1 MIMKIRDLAIRKKFI
16 LSFSILLFMMLIGGL
31 VVSYLWNQVDKY
43 QQIKS
48 DVAETMMRFDNA
60 QKIKQDFLIFGWKEI
75 DFLEDGK
82 SKFTEQF
89 FTEVGKVEKSLDQ
102 KIKSE
107 FVNDKDLA
115 SDFRSI
121 LISINSYKK
130 SFDGLRK
137 LLFIRGFKDHGLEGQ
152 MRSYVH
158 DLQNCKS
165 AEEKVFAFSL
175 RRHEKDFA
183 LRKDMSYTD
192 KLHDTADQFI
202 DFVKGASNEEFPQMT
217 DSYKSKTIEAIKAY
231 KNHFD
236 NIVQTEISIGL
247 NEKSGQFLLLNRNK
261 KETEP
266 RISLLYQKINQ
277 QNESLRQTAS
287 LVIGFTLFLLV
298 LTVFGLVYYLRKTV
312 SKPIIK
318 LDNIVKKVLAGDS
331 NAGKELNHEGKDEIG
346 SLNQNFSLMLDN
358 LRENLKLIKDKN
370 ESLELKARQD
380 EIRNWN
386 IEGLSHFSDL
396 MKGNNSNLGEFANSI
411 ISETVK
417 YLNANQGAF
426 FILNEENEEPVMEL
440 KACYAF
446 NKKKYI
452 YKKIE
457 RGEGLVGQTWLE
469 GEAIYLTEVPSSYI
483 NITSGLGDAPP
494 RSVMISPL
502 KTEKQIVGVLE
513 IASFQE
519 FEKHEQDLLTEL
531 ANRLGSV
538 IESIKM
544 QEQTQNLLEQSQ
556 EMTEQLRAQEEEMR
570 QNMEELQATQE
581 EMERNQKSLNK
592 TLNFKDLQ
600 INMMNS
606 LLGKVYE
613 GVIFINANYEIAA
626 SSNYLREDLHYS
638 ENDLIGNHPELVFKT
653 SLKNKIEALQNDPN
667 FILTG
672 VSERQE
678 AKIMDKFSNIFD
690 SRFVITKI
698 EQKGQVFHAVLF
710 NKKDAEFGKRVLK
723 HLFQV
728 K

>member
-1 MIMKIRDLAIRKKFI
+1 
-16 LSFSILLFMMLIGGL
+16 MMLIGGI
-31 VVSYLWNQVDKY
+31 VVGYLWSQVDKY

-60 QKIKQDFLIFGWKEI
+60 QKIEQDFLIFGWKEI

-82 SKFTEQF
+82 SKFTQQF
-89 FTEVGKVEKSLDQ
+89 FKEIETVEQSLEQ
-102 KIKSE
+102 KIKSKFIKE
-107 FVNDKDLA
+107 KELEY
-115 SDFRSI
+115 DFSSI

-130 SFDGLRK
+130 SFDDLRK
-137 LLFIRGFKDHGLEGQ
+137 LLYARGFKDHGLEGE

-158 DLQNCKS
+158 NLQNCES

-192 KLHDTADQFI
+192 KLHNTADQFI
-202 DFVKGASNEEFPQMT
+202 DFVKGASIEEFPHMT
-217 DSYKSKTIEAIKAY
+217 ESYKSKTIEAIKAY

-247 NEKSGQFLLLNRNK
+247 NEKSGQFLQLNRNK

-266 RISLLYQKINQ
+266 RISLLYQKINE
-277 QNESLRQTAS
+277 QNKSLRQTAS
-287 LVIGFTLFLLV
+287 IVIGLTLLILL
-298 LTVFGLVYYLRKTV
+298 LTVFALVYYLRKTV

-318 LDNIVKKVLAGDS
+318 LDNIVKKVLSGDS
-331 NAGKELNHEGKDEIG
+331 NAGNELKHEGKDEIG
-346 SLNQNFSLMLDN
+346 SLNRNFSLMLDN

-370 ESLELKARQD
+370 ESLELKSKQD
-380 EIRNWN
+380 KIRTWN

-396 MKGNNSNLGEFANSI
+396 MKGSNTNLGEFANSI

-417 YLNANQGAF
+417 YLKANQGAF
-426 FILNEENEEPVMEL
+426 FMLNDENEESIMEL

-452 YKKIE
+452 HKKIE
-457 RGEGLVGQTWLE
+457 KGEGLIGQTWIE
-469 GEAIYLTEVPSSYI
+469 GEPIYMTDVPSSYI

-494 RSVMISPL
+494 RSIMILPL
-502 KTEKQIVGVLE
+502 KTEQQIVGILE

-519 FEKHEQDLLTEL
+519 FEKHEQELLTEL

-544 QEQTQNLLEQSQ
+544 QEKTQKLLEQSQ
-556 EMTEQLRAQEEEMR
+556 EMTEQMQAQEEEMR

-581 EMERNQKSLNK
+581 EMERNQKSLNEAI
-592 TLNFKDLQ
+592 NFKDLQ

-613 GVIFINANYEIAA
+613 GIIFINTDYRIVA
-626 SSNYLREDLHYS
+626 SNNYLMENLHYT
-638 ENDLIGNHPELVFKT
+638 ENDLMGNYPELIFKT
-653 SLKNKIEALQNDPN
+653 SLKKKLEALQNDPN

-678 AKIMDKFSNIFD
+678 AKIMDKFNNLFD

-698 EQKGQVFHAVLF
+698 EQKGEIFHAVLF
-710 NKKDAEFGKRVLK
+710 NKKDAEYGKRVLQ

>member
-1 MIMKIRDLAIRKKFI
+1 MKIRDLAIRKKFI
-16 LSFSILLFMMLIGGL
+16 LSFSLLLFMMLIGGL
-31 VVSYLWNQVDKY
+31 VVGYLWDQVDKY

-60 QKIKQDFLIFGWKEI
+60 QKIEQDFLIFGWKEI

-82 SKFTEQF
+82 SKFTQDF
-89 FTEVGKVEKSLDQ
+89 FAEVETVEKSLEQ
-102 KIKSE
+102 KTNYE
-107 FVNDKDLA
+107 FVKNKKLANDF
-115 SDFRSI
+115 SSI
-121 LISINSYKK
+121 LISIVSYKK
-130 SFDGLRK
+130 SFDELRK
-137 LLFIRGFKDHGLEGQ
+137 LLYKRGFKDHGLEGE

-158 DLQNCKS
+158 DLQNCES

-183 LRKDMSYTD
+183 LRKDMGYTD
-192 KLHDTADQFI
+192 KLHNTADQFI
-202 DFVKGASNEEFPQMT
+202 DFLKSTDIEEFPHMT
-217 DSYKSKTIEAIKAY
+217 ENYKSKTIEAIEAY

-236 NIVQTEISIGL
+236 NIVQTEIAIGL
-247 NEKSGQFLLLNRNK
+247 NEKSGQFLQLNRNK

-266 RISLLYQKINQ
+266 KITLLYQKINE
-277 QNESLRQTAS
+277 QNEALRQTAS
-287 LVIGFTLFLLV
+287 FAIGFTLLTLL
-298 LTVFGLVYYLRKTV
+298 LTVFALVYYLRKTV

-318 LDNIVKKVLAGDS
+318 LDNIVKKVLSGDS
-331 NAGKELNHEGKDEIG
+331 NAGKELDHEGKDEIG
-346 SLNQNFSLMLDN
+346 SLNRNFSLMLDN

-370 ESLELKARQD
+370 KSLELKAKQD
-380 EIRNWN
+380 KIRSWN
-386 IEGLSHFSDL
+386 IEGLSYFSDL
-396 MKGNNSNLGEFANSI
+396 MKGNNTNLDEFANSI
-411 ISETVK
+411 IRETVK
-417 YLNANQGAF
+417 YLKANQGAF
-426 FILNEENEEPVMEL
+426 FILNDENEESIMEL

-452 YKKIE
+452 HKKIE
-457 RGEGLVGQTWLE
+457 KGEGLVGQTWLE
-469 GEAIYLTEVPSSYI
+469 GEAIYMTDVPSSYI

-494 RSVMISPL
+494 RSIIILPL
-502 KTEKQIVGVLE
+502 KTEQQIVGVLE

-519 FEKHEQDLLTEL
+519 FEKHEQDLLYEL

-544 QEQTQNLLEQSQ
+544 QEKTQKLLEQSQ
-556 EMTEQLRAQEEEMR
+556 DMTEQMRAQEEEMR

-581 EMERNQKSLNK
+581 EMERNQKSLQQAI
-592 TLNFKDLQ
+592 NFKDLQ

-606 LLGKVYE
+606 LLDKVYE
-613 GVIFINANYEIAA
+613 GIIFINSDYQIVTTN
-626 SSNYLREDLHYS
+626 NYLMTDLHYN
-638 ENDLIGNHPELVFKT
+638 EHDLMGNTPEIIFKT
-653 SLKNKIEALQNDPN
+653 SLKKRIEALQNDPN

-672 VSERQE
+672 ISERQE
-678 AKIMDKFSNIFD
+678 AKIMDKFNTIFD

-698 EQKGQVFHAVLF
+698 EHEGAVFHAVLF

>member
-1 MIMKIRDLAIRKKFI
+1 MKIRDLAIRKKFI
-16 LSFSILLFMMLIGGL
+16 LSFSLLLFMMLIGGI
-31 VVSYLWNQVDKY
+31 VVGYLWSQVDKY

-60 QKIKQDFLIFGWKEI
+60 QKIEQDFLIFGWKEI

-82 SKFTEQF
+82 SKFTQQF
-89 FTEVGKVEKSLDQ
+89 FKEIETVEQSLEQ
-102 KIKSE
+102 KIKSKFIKE
-107 FVNDKDLA
+107 KELEY
-115 SDFRSI
+115 DFSSI

-130 SFDGLRK
+130 SFDDLRK
-137 LLFIRGFKDHGLEGQ
+137 LLYARGFKDHGLEGE

-158 DLQNCKS
+158 NLQNCES

-192 KLHDTADQFI
+192 KLHNTADQFI
-202 DFVKGASNEEFPQMT
+202 DFVKGASIEEFPHMT
-217 DSYKSKTIEAIKAY
+217 ESYKSKTIEAIKAY

-247 NEKSGQFLLLNRNK
+247 NEKSGQFLQLNRNK

-266 RISLLYQKINQ
+266 RISLLYQKINE
-277 QNESLRQTAS
+277 QNKSLRQTAS
-287 LVIGFTLFLLV
+287 IVIGLTLLILL
-298 LTVFGLVYYLRKTV
+298 LTVFALVYYLRKTV

-318 LDNIVKKVLAGDS
+318 LDNIVKKVLSGDS
-331 NAGKELNHEGKDEIG
+331 NAGNELKHEGKDEIG
-346 SLNQNFSLMLDN
+346 SLNRNFSLMLDN

-370 ESLELKARQD
+370 ESLELKSKQD
-380 EIRNWN
+380 KIRTWN

-396 MKGNNSNLGEFANSI
+396 MKGSNTNLGEFANSI

-417 YLNANQGAF
+417 YLKANQGAF
-426 FILNEENEEPVMEL
+426 FMLNDENEESIMEL

-452 YKKIE
+452 HKKIE
-457 RGEGLVGQTWLE
+457 KGEGLIGQTWIE
-469 GEAIYLTEVPSSYI
+469 GEPIYMTDVPSSYI

-494 RSVMISPL
+494 RSIMILPL
-502 KTEKQIVGVLE
+502 KTEQQIVGILE

-519 FEKHEQDLLTEL
+519 FEKHEQELLTEL

-544 QEQTQNLLEQSQ
+544 QEKTQKLLEQSQ
-556 EMTEQLRAQEEEMR
+556 EMTEQMQAQEEEMR

-581 EMERNQKSLNK
+581 EMERNQKSLNEAI
-592 TLNFKDLQ
+592 NFKDLQ

-613 GVIFINANYEIAA
+613 GIIFINTDYRIVA
-626 SSNYLREDLHYS
+626 SNNYLMENLHYT
-638 ENDLIGNHPELVFKT
+638 ENDLMGNYPELIFKT
-653 SLKNKIEALQNDPN
+653 SLKKKLEALQNDPN

-678 AKIMDKFSNIFD
+678 AKIMDKFNNLFD

-698 EQKGQVFHAVLF
+698 EQKGEIFHAVLF
-710 NKKDAEFGKRVLK
+710 NKKDAEYGKRVLQ

>member
-1 MIMKIRDLAIRKKFI
+1 MKIRDLAIRKKFI
-16 LSFSILLFMMLIGGL
+16 LSFSLLLFMMLIGGI
-31 VVSYLWNQVDKY
+31 VVGYLWSQVDKY

-60 QKIKQDFLIFGWKEI
+60 QKIEQDFLIFGWKEI

-82 SKFTEQF
+82 SKFTQQF
-89 FTEVGKVEKSLDQ
+89 FKEIETVEQSLEQ
-102 KIKSE
+102 KIKSKFIKE
-107 FVNDKDLA
+107 KELEY
-115 SDFRSI
+115 DFSSI

-130 SFDGLRK
+130 SFDDLRK
-137 LLFIRGFKDHGLEGQ
+137 LLYARGFKDHGLEGE

-158 DLQNCKS
+158 NLQNCES

-192 KLHDTADQFI
+192 KLHNTADQFI
-202 DFVKGASNEEFPQMT
+202 DFVKGASIEEFPHMT
-217 DSYKSKTIEAIKAY
+217 ESYKSKTIEAIKAY

-247 NEKSGQFLLLNRNK
+247 NEKSGQFLQLNRNK

-266 RISLLYQKINQ
+266 RISLLYQKINE
-277 QNESLRQTAS
+277 QNKSLRQTAS
-287 LVIGFTLFLLV
+287 IVIGLTLLILL
-298 LTVFGLVYYLRKTV
+298 LTVFALVYYLRKTV

-318 LDNIVKKVLAGDS
+318 LDNIVKKVLSGDS
-331 NAGKELNHEGKDEIG
+331 NAGNELKHEGKDEIG
-346 SLNQNFSLMLDN
+346 SLNRNFSLMLDN

-370 ESLELKARQD
+370 ESLELKSKQD
-380 EIRNWN
+380 KIRTWN

-396 MKGNNSNLGEFANSI
+396 MKGSNTNLGEFANSI

-417 YLNANQGAF
+417 YLKANQGAF
-426 FILNEENEEPVMEL
+426 FMLNDENEESIMEL

-452 YKKIE
+452 HKKIE
-457 RGEGLVGQTWLE
+457 KGEGLIGQTWIE
-469 GEAIYLTEVPSSYI
+469 GEPIYMTDVPSSYI

-494 RSVMISPL
+494 RSIMILPL
-502 KTEKQIVGVLE
+502 KTEQQIVGILE

-519 FEKHEQDLLTEL
+519 FEKHEQELLTEL

-544 QEQTQNLLEQSQ
+544 QEKTQKLLEQSQ
-556 EMTEQLRAQEEEMR
+556 EMTEQMQAQEEEMR

-581 EMERNQKSLNK
+581 EMERNQKSLNEAI
-592 TLNFKDLQ
+592 NFKDLQ

-613 GVIFINANYEIAA
+613 GIIFINTDYRIVA
-626 SSNYLREDLHYS
+626 SNNYLMENLHYT
-638 ENDLIGNHPELVFKT
+638 ENDLMGNYPELIFKT
-653 SLKNKIEALQNDPN
+653 SLKKKLEALQNDPN
-667 FILTG
+667 FILNG

-678 AKIMDKFSNIFD
+678 AKIMDKFNNLFD

-698 EQKGQVFHAVLF
+698 EQKGEIFHAVLF
-710 NKKDAEFGKRVLK
+710 NKKDAEYGKRVLQ

>member
-1 MIMKIRDLAIRKKFI
+1 MKIRDLAIRKKFI
-16 LSFSILLFMMLIGGL
+16 LSFSILLSMMLIGGL
-31 VVSYLWNQVDKY
+31 VVGYLWNQVDKY
-43 QQIKS
+43 QQVKS

-60 QKIKQDFLIFGWKEI
+60 QKIEQDFLIFGWKEI

-82 SKFTEQF
+82 SKFTQQF
-89 FTEVGKVEKSLDQ
+89 FNEVETVEKSLDQ

-107 FVNDKDLA
+107 YVNEKDLL
-115 SDFRSI
+115 SDFSSI
-121 LISINSYKK
+121 LILINSYKK
-130 SFDGLRK
+130 SFNDLRK
-137 LLFIRGFKDHGLEGQ
+137 LLFTRGFKDHGLEGE

-158 DLQNCKS
+158 DLQNCES

-192 KLHDTADQFI
+192 KLHNTADQFI
-202 DFVKGASNEEFPQMT
+202 DYVNGASTEEFPHMT
-217 DSYKSKTIEAIKAY
+217 ESYKSKTIEAIKAY

-236 NIVQTEISIGL
+236 NIVQTEIAIGL
-247 NEKSGQFLLLNRNK
+247 NEKSGQFLQLNRNK

-266 RISLLYQKINQ
+266 KISLLYQKINE

-287 LVIGFTLFLLV
+287 LVIGFTLVLLL
-298 LTVFGLVYYLRKTV
+298 LTVFALVYYLRKTV

-318 LDNIVKKVLAGDS
+318 LDNIVKKVLSGDS
-331 NAGKELNHEGKDEIG
+331 NAGKELNHDGRDEIG
-346 SLNQNFSLMLDN
+346 SLYRNFSLMLDN
-358 LRENLKLIKDKN
+358 LKENLKLIKDKN
-370 ESLELKARQD
+370 ESLELKAKQD
-380 EIRNWN
+380 EIRSWN

-396 MKGNNSNLGEFANSI
+396 MKENNTKLDEFANSI

-417 YLNANQGAF
+417 YLKANQGAF
-426 FILNEENEEPVMEL
+426 FILNEENDEPVMEL

-452 YKKIE
+452 HKKIE
-457 RGEGLVGQTWLE
+457 KGEGLVGQTWLE
-469 GEAIYLTEVPSSYI
+469 GDAIYMTDVPFSYI

-494 RSVMISPL
+494 RSIMILPL
-502 KTEKQIVGVLE
+502 KTELQIVGVIE
-513 IASFQE
+513 IASFNE
-519 FEKHEQDLLTEL
+519 FEKHEQELLTEL

-544 QEQTQNLLEQSQ
+544 QEKTQKLLEKSQ
-556 EMTEQLRAQEEEMR
+556 EITEEMQAQEEEMR

-581 EMERNQKSLNK
+581 EMERNQKSLNEAIS
-592 TLNFKDLQ
+592 FKDLQ

-613 GVIFINANYEIAA
+613 GIIFINTNYQIVT
-626 SSNYLREDLHYS
+626 SNNYLMDDLHYS
-638 ENDLIGNHPELVFKT
+638 ENDLMGNHPELVFKT
-653 SLKNKIEALQNDPN
+653 SLKKKIESLHNDPK

-698 EQKGQVFHAVLF
+698 EHKGEVFHAVLF

-723 HLFQV
+723 HLFQA

>member
-1 MIMKIRDLAIRKKFI
+1 
-16 LSFSILLFMMLIGGL
+16 MMLIGGL
-31 VVSYLWNQVDKY
+31 VVGYLWSQVDKY
-43 QQIKS
+43 QQVKS

-60 QKIKQDFLIFGWKEI
+60 QKIEQDFLIFGWKEI

-82 SKFTEQF
+82 SKFTQQF
-89 FTEVGKVEKSLDQ
+89 FTEVETVEQSLEQ
-102 KIKSE
+102 KTKSE
-107 FVNDKDLA
+107 FINNKDLA
-115 SDFRSI
+115 GNFSSI

-130 SFDGLRK
+130 SFDDLRK
-137 LLFIRGFKDHGLEGQ
+137 LLYTRGFKDHGLEGE
-152 MRSYVH
+152 MRSFVH
-158 DLQNCKS
+158 DLQNCES

-183 LRKDMSYTD
+183 LRKDMGYTD
-192 KLHDTADQFI
+192 KLHNTANEFI
-202 DFVKGASNEEFPQMT
+202 NFVSNATIEEFPHMT
-217 DSYKSKTIEAIKAY
+217 ASYKNKTIEAIRAY

-236 NIVQTEISIGL
+236 RIVQTEISIGL
-247 NEKSGQFLLLNRNK
+247 NEKSGQFLQLNRNK

-266 RISLLYQKINQ
+266 KIASLYQKINA
-277 QNESLRQTAS
+277 QNKSLRQTAS
-287 LVIGFTLFLLV
+287 VVIGLTLSILLM
-298 LTVFGLVYYLRKTV
+298 TVFALVYYLRKTV

-318 LDNIVKKVLAGDS
+318 LDNIVKKVLSGDS
-331 NAGKELNHEGKDEIG
+331 NAGKELNHNGKDEIG
-346 SLNQNFSLMLDN
+346 SLNRNFSLMLDN

-370 ESLELKARQD
+370 ESLELKAKQD
-380 EIRNWN
+380 EVRSWN

-396 MKGNNSNLGEFANSI
+396 MKGNNNNLSEFANSI

-417 YLNANQGAF
+417 YLNANQGAL
-426 FILNEENEEPVMEL
+426 FILNNEKEQPTMEL

-446 NKKKYI
+446 NKKKYLH
-452 YKKIE
+452 KKIAK
-457 RGEGLVGQTWLE
+457 GEGLVGQTWLE
-469 GEAIYLTEVPSSYI
+469 GETIYMTEVPSSYI

-494 RSVMISPL
+494 RSIMILPL
-502 KTEKQIVGVLE
+502 KTKQQIVGVLE

-519 FEKHEQDLLTEL
+519 FEKYEQELLTEL

-544 QEQTQNLLEQSQ
+544 HEKTQRLLEQSQ
-556 EMTEQLRAQEEEMR
+556 EMTEQMRAQEEEMR

-581 EMERNQKSLNK
+581 EMSRNQKSLNEAID
-592 TLNFKDLQ
+592 FKDLQ

-613 GVIFINANYEIAA
+613 GIIFINTDYQIVTSN
-626 SSNYLREDLHYS
+626 NYLLDDLHYS
-638 ENDLIGNHPELVFKT
+638 ENDLVGNHPELIFKT
-653 SLKNKIEALQNDPN
+653 SLKKKIEALQNDPN

-698 EQKGQVFHAVLF
+698 EHKGAIYHAVLF
-710 NKKDAEFGKRVLK
+710 NKTDAEYSKRVLK
-723 HLFQV
+723 HLFQAR
-728 K
+728 

>member
-1 MIMKIRDLAIRKKFI
+1 MKIRDLAIRKKFI
-16 LSFSILLFMMLIGGL
+16 LSFSLLLFMMLVGGL
-31 VVSYLWNQVDKY
+31 VVGYLWSQVDEY
-43 QQIKS
+43 QQVKS

-60 QKIKQDFLIFGWKEI
+60 QKIEQDFLIFGWKEI
-75 DFLEDGK
+75 DFLEDGQ

-89 FTEVGKVEKSLDQ
+89 FNEVEKVEESLAQ
-102 KIKSE
+102 KTKSE
-107 FVNDKDLA
+107 FVNKKELA
-115 SDFRSI
+115 SDFSSI

-130 SFDGLRK
+130 SFDELRK
-137 LLFIRGFKDHGLEGQ
+137 LLYTRGFKDHGLEGE
-152 MRSYVH
+152 MRTYAH
-158 DLQNCKS
+158 DLQKRES

-183 LRKDMSYTD
+183 LRKDLSYTD
-192 KLHDTADQFI
+192 KLHNTADEFI
-202 DFVKGASNEEFPQMT
+202 EFVKYADIQEYPHMT
-217 DSYKSKTIEAIKAY
+217 AAYKTKTIEDIKAY

-236 NIVQTEISIGL
+236 KIVQTEIVIGL
-247 NEKSGQFLLLNRNK
+247 NEKSGQFLQLNRNK

-266 RISLLYQKINQ
+266 RISALYEKINE

-287 LVIGFTLFLLV
+287 FVIGFTLLILL
-298 LTVFGLVYYLRKTV
+298 LTVFALVYYLRKTV

-318 LDNIVKKVLAGDS
+318 LDNIVKKVLSGDS
-331 NAGKELNHEGKDEIG
+331 HASKDLHHEGKDEIG
-346 SLNQNFSLMLDN
+346 SLYRNFSLMLDN
-358 LRENLKLIKDKN
+358 LKENLKLIKDKN
-370 ESLELKARQD
+370 ESLQQKAKQD
-380 EIRNWN
+380 EIRSWN

-396 MKGNNSNLGEFANSI
+396 MKGNNTNLGEFANSI

-417 YLNANQGAF
+417 YINANQGAF
-426 FILNEENEEPVMEL
+426 FILNDENKEPVMEL

-452 YKKIE
+452 HKIIE
-457 RGEGLVGQTWLE
+457 KGEGLVGQTWLE
-469 GEAIYLTEVPSSYI
+469 GEAIYMTEVPSSYI

-494 RSVMISPL
+494 RSIMILPL
-502 KTEKQIVGVLE
+502 KTEQQTVGVLE

-544 QEQTQNLLEQSQ
+544 QEKTQKLLEQSQ
-556 EMTEQLRAQEEEMR
+556 EMTEQMQAQEEEMR

-592 TLNFKDLQ
+592 AINFKDLQ

-613 GVIFINANYEIAA
+613 GVIFINKDYQIVASNNYITD
-626 SSNYLREDLHYS
+626 DLHYN
-638 ENDLIGNHPELVFKT
+638 EGDLMGNNPELIFKT
-653 SLKNKIEALQNDPN
+653 SLKKKIEALQNDPN

-678 AKIMDKFSNIFD
+678 AKIMDKFNNIFD

-698 EQKGQVFHAVLF
+698 EQKGEVFHAVLF

-723 HLFQV
+723 HLFQA

>member
-1 MIMKIRDLAIRKKFI
+1 MKIRDLAIRKKFI
-16 LSFSILLFMMLIGGL
+16 LSFSLLLIMMLIGGL
-31 VVSYLWNQVDKY
+31 VVGYLWSQVDEY
-43 QQIKS
+43 QQVKS

-60 QKIKQDFLIFGWKEI
+60 QKIEQDFLIFGWKEI

-82 SKFTEQF
+82 SKFTQQF
-89 FTEVGKVEKSLDQ
+89 FSEVETVEKSLEQ
-102 KIKSE
+102 KITSE
-107 FVNDKDLA
+107 FINKKDLA
-115 SDFRSI
+115 GDFRSI
-121 LISINSYKK
+121 LISIISYKK
-130 SFDGLRK
+130 SFDDLRK
-137 LLFIRGFKDHGLEGQ
+137 LLYTRGFKDHGLEGE
-152 MRSYVH
+152 MRSFAH
-158 DLQNCKS
+158 DLQKRQS

-183 LRKDMSYTD
+183 LRKDMGYTD
-192 KLHDTADQFI
+192 KLHKTADEFI
-202 DFVKGASNEEFPQMT
+202 GFVEEAKIEEYPHMT
-217 DSYKSKTIEAIKAY
+217 AGYKNKTIDDIKAY

-236 NIVQTEISIGL
+236 KIVQTEIAIGL
-247 NEKSGQFLLLNRNK
+247 NEKSGQFLQINRNK

-266 RISLLYQKINQ
+266 IISFLYQKINK

-287 LVIGFTLFLLV
+287 IMIGFTLILL
-298 LTVFGLVYYLRKTV
+298 LITVFGLVYYLRKTV
-312 SKPIIK
+312 SKPILK
-318 LDNIVKKVLAGDS
+318 LDNIVKKVLSGDS
-331 NAGKELNHEGKDEIG
+331 HASKDLQHDGKDEIG
-346 SLNQNFSLMLDN
+346 SLFRNFSLMLDN
-358 LRENLKLIKDKN
+358 LKENLKLIKDKN
-370 ESLELKARQD
+370 DSLELKAKQD
-380 EIRNWN
+380 EIRSWN

-396 MKGNNSNLGEFANSI
+396 MKGNNSNLDEFANSI

-417 YLNANQGAF
+417 YLGANQGAF
-426 FILNEENEEPVMEL
+426 FILNNENEEPIMEM

-452 YKKIE
+452 NKKIE
-457 RGEGLVGQTWLE
+457 KGEGLVGQTWLE
-469 GEAIYLTEVPSSYI
+469 GESIYMTDVPSSYI

-494 RSVMISPL
+494 RSIMILPL
-502 KTEKQIVGVLE
+502 KTEQQIVGILE

-544 QEQTQNLLEQSQ
+544 QEKTQKLLEQSQ
-556 EMTEQLRAQEEEMR
+556 EMTEEMQAQEEEMR

-581 EMERNQKSLNK
+581 KMSRNQKSLNEAI
-592 TLNFKDLQ
+592 NFKDLQ

-613 GVIFINANYEIAA
+613 GIIFINTDYQIVA
-626 SSNYLREDLHYS
+626 SNNYLIEDLHYS
-638 ENDLIGNHPELVFKT
+638 ENDLMGNHAELIFKT
-653 SLKNKIEALQNDPN
+653 SLKKKIEALQNDPD

-678 AKIMDKFSNIFD
+678 AKIMDKFSNTFD

-698 EQKGQVFHAVLF
+698 EQKGEIFYAILF

-723 HLFQV
+723 HLFQA

>member
-1 MIMKIRDLAIRKKFI
+1 MKIRDLAIRKKFI
-16 LSFSILLFMMLIGGL
+16 LSFSLLLFMMLIGGI
-31 VVSYLWNQVDKY
+31 VVGYLWSQVDKY

-60 QKIKQDFLIFGWKEI
+60 QKIEQDFLIFGWKEI

-82 SKFTEQF
+82 SKFTQQF
-89 FTEVGKVEKSLDQ
+89 FKEIETVEQSLEQ
-102 KIKSE
+102 KIKSKFIKE
-107 FVNDKDLA
+107 KELEY
-115 SDFRSI
+115 DFSSI

-130 SFDGLRK
+130 SFDDLRK
-137 LLFIRGFKDHGLEGQ
+137 LLYARGFKDHGLEGE

-158 DLQNCKS
+158 NLQNCES

-192 KLHDTADQFI
+192 KLHNTADQFI
-202 DFVKGASNEEFPQMT
+202 DFVKGASIEEFPHMT
-217 DSYKSKTIEAIKAY
+217 ESYKSKTIEAIKAY

-247 NEKSGQFLLLNRNK
+247 NEKSGQFLQLNRNK

-266 RISLLYQKINQ
+266 RISLLYQKINE
-277 QNESLRQTAS
+277 QNKSLRQTAS
-287 LVIGFTLFLLV
+287 IVIGLTLLILL
-298 LTVFGLVYYLRKTV
+298 LTVFALVYYLRKTV

-318 LDNIVKKVLAGDS
+318 LDNIVKKVLSGDS
-331 NAGKELNHEGKDEIG
+331 NAGKELKHEGKDEIG
-346 SLNQNFSLMLDN
+346 SLNRNFSLMLDN

-370 ESLELKARQD
+370 ESLELKSKQD
-380 EIRNWN
+380 EIRSWN

-396 MKGNNSNLGEFANSI
+396 MKGSNTNLGEFANSI

-417 YLNANQGAF
+417 YLKANQGAF
-426 FILNEENEEPVMEL
+426 FILNDENEGSIMEL

-452 YKKIE
+452 HKKIE
-457 RGEGLVGQTWLE
+457 KGEGLIGQTWIE
-469 GEAIYLTEVPSSYI
+469 GEPIYMTDVPSSYI

-494 RSVMISPL
+494 RSIMILPL
-502 KTEKQIVGVLE
+502 KTEQQIVGILE

-519 FEKHEQDLLTEL
+519 FEKHEQELLTEL

-544 QEQTQNLLEQSQ
+544 QEKTQQLLEQSQ
-556 EMTEQLRAQEEEMR
+556 EMTEQMQAQEEEMR

-581 EMERNQKSLNK
+581 EMERNQKSLNEAI
-592 TLNFKDLQ
+592 NFKDLQ

-613 GVIFINANYEIAA
+613 GIIFINTDYRIVA
-626 SSNYLREDLHYS
+626 SNNYLMENLHYT
-638 ENDLIGNHPELVFKT
+638 ENDLMGNNPELIFKT
-653 SLKNKIEALQNDPN
+653 SLKKKIEALQNDPN

-678 AKIMDKFSNIFD
+678 AKIMDKFNNLFD

-698 EQKGQVFHAVLF
+698 EQKGEIFHAVLF
-710 NKKDAEFGKRVLK
+710 NKKDAEYGKRVLQ

>member
-1 MIMKIRDLAIRKKFI
+1 MKIRDLAIRKKFI
-16 LSFSILLFMMLIGGL
+16 LSFSLLLFTMLIGGL
-31 VVSYLWNQVDKY
+31 VVGYLWSQVDEY
-43 QQIKS
+43 QQVKS

-60 QKIKQDFLIFGWKEI
+60 QKIEQDFLIFGWKEI

-82 SKFTEQF
+82 SKFTQQF
-89 FTEVGKVEKSLDQ
+89 FNQVEKVEKSLEQ
-102 KIKSE
+102 KTKSE

-115 SDFRSI
+115 NDFSSI

-130 SFDGLRK
+130 SFDDLRK
-137 LLFIRGFKDHGLEGQ
+137 LLFTRGFKDHGLEGE

-158 DLQNCKS
+158 DLQNCES

-183 LRKDMSYTD
+183 LRKDLGYTE

-202 DFVKGASNEEFPQMT
+202 EFVKSASPEEFPHMT
-217 DSYKSKTIEAIKAY
+217 DRYKTQTIEAIRAY

-236 NIVQTEISIGL
+236 NIVQTEIAIGL
-247 NEKSGQFLLLNRNK
+247 NEKSGQFLQLNRNK

-266 RISLLYQKINQ
+266 RISLLYQKINE

-287 LVIGFTLFLLV
+287 FVIGFTLLILL
-298 LTVFGLVYYLRKTV
+298 LTVFALVYYLRKTV

-318 LDNIVKKVLAGDS
+318 LDDIVKKVLAGDS
-331 NAGKELNHEGKDEIG
+331 NAGKELMHEGKDEIG
-346 SLNQNFSLMLDN
+346 SLNRNFSLMLDN

-370 ESLELKARQD
+370 ESLELKAKQD
-380 EIRNWN
+380 EIRSWN

-396 MKGNNSNLGEFANSI
+396 MKGNNTNLGEFADSI

-417 YLNANQGAF
+417 YLKANQGAF
-426 FILNEENEEPVMEL
+426 FILKDENEESIMEL

-452 YKKIE
+452 HKKIAK
-457 RGEGLVGQTWLE
+457 GEGLIGQTWLE
-469 GEAIYLTEVPSSYI
+469 GEAIYMTDVPSSYI

-494 RSVMISPL
+494 RSIMILPL
-502 KTEKQIVGVLE
+502 KTEQQIVGILE

-519 FEKHEQDLLTEL
+519 FEKHEQELLTEL
-531 ANRLGSV
+531 GNRLGSV

-544 QEQTQNLLEQSQ
+544 QEKTQKLLEKSQ
-556 EMTEQLRAQEEEMR
+556 EMTEQMQAQEEEMR

-581 EMERNQKSLNK
+581 EMNRNQKSLNEAIN
-592 TLNFKDLQ
+592 LKDLQ

-613 GVIFINANYEIAA
+613 GVIFINTNYQIVA
-626 SSNYLREDLHYS
+626 SNNYLIEDLHYN
-638 ENDLIGNHPELVFKT
+638 ENDLTGNNPELIFKT
-653 SLKNKIEALQNDPN
+653 SLKKKIEALQNEPN

-698 EQKGQVFHAVLF
+698 EHKGEVFHAVLF
-710 NKKDAEFGKRVLK
+710 NKKEAEYGKRVLQ
-723 HLFQV
+723 HLFQT

>member
-1 MIMKIRDLAIRKKFI
+1 MKIRDLAIRKKFI

-31 VVSYLWNQVDKY
+31 VVGYLWNQVDKY
-43 QQIKS
+43 QQVKS

-60 QKIKQDFLIFGWKEI
+60 QKIEQDFLIFGWKEI

-82 SKFTEQF
+82 SKFTHEF
-89 FTEVGKVEKSLDQ
+89 FTEVEKVEKSLEQ
-102 KIKSE
+102 KIKSK
-107 FVNDKDLA
+107 FVNRKELA
-115 SDFRSI
+115 DDFNSI

-130 SFDGLRK
+130 SFDDLRK
-137 LLFIRGFKDHGLEGQ
+137 LLFTRGFKDHGLEGQ

-158 DLQNCKS
+158 DLQKCES

-183 LRKDMSYTD
+183 LRKDLSYTD
-192 KLHDTADQFI
+192 KLHDTADKFI
-202 DFVKGASNEEFPQMT
+202 EFVKEANIEEYPHIT
-217 DSYKSKTIEAIKAY
+217 DNYKSKTIEAINAY

-236 NIVQTEISIGL
+236 NIVQTEIAIGL
-247 NEKSGQFLLLNRNK
+247 NEKSGQFLQLNRNK

-266 RISLLYQKINQ
+266 RISSLYQKINQ
-277 QNESLRQTAS
+277 QNEALRQTAS
-287 LVIGFTLFLLV
+287 FVIGFTLFILL
-298 LTVFGLVYYLRKTV
+298 LTVFALVYYLRKTV

-331 NAGKELNHEGKDEIG
+331 NAGKELKHEGKDEIG
-346 SLNQNFSLMLDN
+346 SLNRNFSLMLDN
-358 LRENLKLIKDKN
+358 LRENLKLIKAKN
-370 ESLELKARQD
+370 ESLELKAKQD
-380 EIRNWN
+380 ELRSWN

-396 MKGNNSNLGEFANSI
+396 MKGNNTNLGEFANSI

-417 YLNANQGAF
+417 YLKANQGAF
-426 FILNEENEEPVMEL
+426 FILNEEDEDEIMEL
-440 KACYAF
+440 KACYAY

-452 YKKIE
+452 HKKIE
-457 RGEGLVGQTWLE
+457 KGEGLVGQTWLE
-469 GEAIYLTEVPSSYI
+469 GEAIYMTNVPSSYI

-494 RSVMISPL
+494 RSIMILPL
-502 KTEKQIVGVLE
+502 KTEQQIVGVLE

-519 FEKHEQDLLTEL
+519 FEKHEQELLTEL

-544 QEQTQNLLEQSQ
+544 QEKTQKLLEQSQ
-556 EMTEQLRAQEEEMR
+556 EMTEEMQTQEEEMR

-581 EMERNQKSLNK
+581 EMERNQKSLNEAI
-592 TLNFKDLQ
+592 NFKDLH

-613 GVIFINANYEIAA
+613 GIIFINKDYQIVIAN
-626 SSNYLREDLHYS
+626 NYLMDDLHYS
-638 ENDLIGNHPELVFKT
+638 ENDLVGNHPELIFKT
-653 SLKNKIEALQNDPN
+653 SMKKKIEALQNDPN

-672 VSERQE
+672 VSERRE

-698 EQKGQVFHAVLF
+698 DHKGEIFHAILF

-723 HLFQV
+723 HLFQA